1 MNMHKKHKKKF
12 LNIILIPD
20 DDSASKSLKIRF
32 SILKLLTFLG
42 ILFVLII
49 LFGIFSYSK
58 ILQSALKTKA
68 LEKENEQLKNQVS
81 KVGQLNRDLDLLK
94 NYNKRVRSS
103 LQGYVNFAKADESI
117 ESVIQEEQNFDK
129 AISIFTTYPLK
140 APVSGFISQEYKGPL
155 HSGLDIVAAEGT
167 PIHATAD
174 GIVLFSD
181 WTIEEGYSI
190 IIQHGND
197 FHSYYKHNQ
206 KNLVFAHQLVKQGD
220 VIALLGNSGA
230 KSSGPHLHFEIWKG
244 GKAVNPMEYLTDL
257 N

>member
-1 MNMHKKHKKKF
+1 
-12 LNIILIPD
+12 L
-20 DDSASKSLKIRF
+20 
-32 SILKLLTFLG
+32 
-42 ILFVLII
+42 
-49 LFGIFSYSK
+49 
-58 ILQSALKTKA
+58 
-68 LEKENEQLKNQVS
+68 
-81 KVGQLNRDLDLLK
+81 
-94 NYNKRVRSS
+94 
-103 LQGYVNFAKADESI
+103 
-117 ESVIQEEQNFDK
+117 IQEEQNFDK
-129 AISIFTTYPLK
+129 AVSIFTIYPLK
-140 APVSGFISQEYKGPL
+140 APVSGFISQEYKGPS

-167 PIHATAD
+167 PIQATAD

-190 IIQHGND
+190 IIQHSKD

-244 GKAVNPMEYLTDL
+244 GKAVNPLEYLTDL